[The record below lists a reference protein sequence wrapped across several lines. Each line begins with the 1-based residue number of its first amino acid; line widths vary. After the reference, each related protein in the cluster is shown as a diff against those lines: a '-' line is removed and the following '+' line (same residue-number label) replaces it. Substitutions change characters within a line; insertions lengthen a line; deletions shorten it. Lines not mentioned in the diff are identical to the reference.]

1 MPSTPPATDLPTA
14 AQPAPGAT
22 LAELRA
28 QLDRIDDAIHDLLM
42 QRGEVVTQVG
52 RTKGGVAFRPGREA
66 HIIRRLLARH
76 HGGLPARVLP
86 RLWRELIAAT
96 TAMQGSYVIAVCE
109 TDPGN
114 SFVQSAREHFGA
126 LTPMRVQR
134 SPAQAIAEVSAG
146 RAIAA
151 VLPRPAED
159 ETAGAAW
166 WIALLHH
173 DEPRIHVVARLPF
186 WSPRSEGAP
195 HAEALVVAAIA
206 PDPSGDDRSLIGL
219 EMNADV
225 SRARL
230 GAALATAGFVLGS
243 SLLRRDPGAAV
254 AHALVEVGGL
264 VADDDRRLDA
274 LAGILADM
282 LRRPVVL
289 GAYATPVAA
298 HAANGDTP

>member
-1 MPSTPPATDLPTA
+1 
-14 AQPAPGAT
+14 
-22 LAELRA
+22 
-28 QLDRIDDAIHDLLM
+28 
-42 QRGEVVTQVG
+42 
-52 RTKGGVAFRPGREA
+52 
-66 HIIRRLLARH
+66 
-76 HGGLPARVLP
+76 
-86 RLWRELIAAT
+86 
-96 TAMQGSYVIAVCE
+96 
-109 TDPGN
+109 
-114 SFVQSAREHFGA
+114 
-126 LTPMRVQR
+126 
-134 SPAQAIAEVSAG
+134 
-146 RAIAA
+146 
-151 VLPRPAED
+151 
-159 ETAGAAW
+159 
-166 WIALLHH
+166 
-173 DEPRIHVVARLPF
+173 
-186 WSPRSEGAP
+186 
-195 HAEALVVAAIA
+195 VVAAIA